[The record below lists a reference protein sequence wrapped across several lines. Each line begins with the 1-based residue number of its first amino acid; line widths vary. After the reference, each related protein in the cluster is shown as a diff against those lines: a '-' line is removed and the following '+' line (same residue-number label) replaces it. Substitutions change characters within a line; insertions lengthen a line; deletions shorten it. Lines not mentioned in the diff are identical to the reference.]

1 MTRTS
6 LNKDLGRIGRTVRRW
21 DAQVRM
27 MIASAV
33 LLGGLFVFVL
43 SDLLLQFGRPA
54 RFTVF
59 VLLLG
64 VLGATIWWLMRAVR
78 HPLTPQAVAASVE
91 RAFPELDSHLINYLQ
106 FASAPGDDPF
116 KSAYLRRDIKGW
128 NKVSVKQM
136 KNRRLHHWAF
146 AAFSVTLAVML
157 LPTALTGRAWATAV
171 WRVTNPFANTPP
183 VSLTQLLGV
192 TPGTTTAPQGKP
204 VVLAC
209 KVSGQ
214 RGHRV
219 LLDVKP
225 ADGDTATHT
234 LGTIKGDP
242 EERFSHRIPLLTTA
256 VRYRFRAG
264 DAPFPEWFEVT
275 PRPPLACTAV
285 ELTVTPPSY
294 TGITPARFDGLADEM
309 AIPEGS
315 RVTLTLTCN
324 GALTSASVQMQQ
336 DTPVPLRARPAG
348 EENVRTAEL
357 TITEGTRLSISAT
370 DTFGEQIETEVAFMI
385 VPDNAPV
392 ITIIAPTGRP
402 TLPPGSKP
410 TIDFTVDDD
419 YGVANLV
426 LQRVKPGSKRDED
439 GKEVGRWTPSG
450 AESFATVWSEAVDA
464 EDGRAIGFRIVARD
478 NRPDRPHIAR
488 SETILFNAAS
498 MTDTS
503 KQQTKAAQ
511 EVASTLGK
519 LIEMQRDNI
528 ARTRTCQSTLMATT
542 AQQWNEAAEQQ
553 RQIRM
558 LTRELLATPGEPLG
572 SLTAPTKKLYLN
584 EMQEVI
590 DVLARLPVN
599 DNKATLSTDAI
610 NMEEKILRQLTYAQA
625 ASAQTSKDQR
635 VSALSN
641 MLDALVRGE
650 ARVVKAT
657 QEYVKTKAKVGSRV
671 VDTQDELAEDLTD
684 FVHTC
689 RQESAAVRANDQAFA
704 ATLTDLA
711 TRCDS
716 AGIRDDMMLAA
727 EDLDNNQPADALP
740 DERQALS
747 KLEALQKHLSAIKTS
762 GQAERE
768 EEMLDVLQHAGEK
781 LEKIRAIHEKA
792 IQAMEMVKEQKD
804 ASSEEAI
811 DMMEEEYQEIVKNT
825 KQALLEIPTDLHIFA
840 ELSVAN
846 ELVEDVF
853 SVFEE
858 HEIMDEEEKE
868 AAGIDMEDPTE
879 KAYAK
884 RDRQNYLEAMG
895 EAEERIED
903 LEQWLQ
909 EEAEDDVITTEAF
922 DKEEM
927 PEEGVALG
935 ALAAQAEDLIGD
947 LLEEAE
953 EGAEDAEDGAT
964 NHGMGDVE
972 AGWEVKEGDTTSFGA
987 KGKSGNMTPD
997 HKEQDGRS
1005 NVGRQGMAVG
1015 ENASGSGTIGEGDPN
1030 MEARRTQ
1037 DPTQDGQVDL
1047 DGEADTAATG
1057 GGKQASGKADDVGMG
1072 GGTRRMDSTEEGSLD
1087 GMEAL
1092 MAKQADTMY
1101 TKASLK
1107 NVRADSLKNAAHH
1120 LRQAADAIAEGHPIE
1135 QIKEH
1140 RKQAVVALKR
1150 ARTQLQAGPASTL
1163 TDGKSS
1169 ALLDDVLAAGPDE
1182 APPRYRDLVADYY
1195 KKLNETL

>member
-1 MTRTS
+1 
-6 LNKDLGRIGRTVRRW
+6 
-21 DAQVRM
+21 
-27 MIASAV
+27 
-33 LLGGLFVFVL
+33 
-43 SDLLLQFGRPA
+43 
-54 RFTVF
+54 
-59 VLLLG
+59 
-64 VLGATIWWLMRAVR
+64 
-78 HPLTPQAVAASVE
+78 
-91 RAFPELDSHLINYLQ
+91 
-106 FASAPGDDPF
+106 
-116 KSAYLRRDIKGW
+116 
-128 NKVSVKQM
+128 M
-136 KNRRLHHWAF
+136 KNRKLHRWAF
-146 AAFSVTLAVML
+146 AGFCVALAVLL

-171 WRVTNPFANTPP
+171 WRVTNPFADTPP
-183 VSLTQLLGV
+183 VSLTQLLDV
-192 TPGTTTAPQGKP
+192 TPGNTTAPQGKP
-204 VVLAC
+204 LILAC
-209 KVSGQ
+209 TVSGYK
-214 RGHRV
+214 GHRV
-219 LLDVKP
+219 LLDIKP
-225 ADGDTATHT
+225 ADGDSATHT

-242 EERFSHRIPLLTTA
+242 EERFSHRIPILTTA
-256 VRYRFRAG
+256 LRYRFRAG
-264 DAPFPEWFEVT
+264 DAPFPEWFEIT

-285 ELTVTPPSY
+285 ALTVTPPRY
-294 TGITPARFDGLADEM
+294 TGTAPATYDGLADEI
-309 AIPEGS
+309 AIPAGS
-315 RVTLTLTCN
+315 RVALALTCN
-324 GALTSASVQMQQ
+324 GTLTAASAQIQQ
-336 DTPVPLRARPAG
+336 DSPIPLGTAAG
-348 EENVRTAEL
+348 GDENRRTAAF
-357 TITEGTRLSISAT
+357 TVNEGSRLVISAT
-370 DTFGEQIETEVAFMI
+370 DTHGETIETDIAFTVI
-385 VPDNAPV
+385 PDNAPT
-392 ITIIAPTGRP
+392 ITVLAPSGRP
-402 TLPPGSKP
+402 TLPPGTRPS
-410 TIDFTVDDD
+410 IDFAVDDD
-419 YGVANLV
+419 YGLAVVTLE
-426 LQRVKPGSKRDED
+426 RVQPGSKRTEA
-439 GKEVGRWTPSG
+439 GEEVGRWTPGGGKSL
-450 AESFATVWSEAVDA
+450 AAVWSEAID
-464 EDGRAIGFRIVARD
+464 EPDGRALAFRLVARD
-478 NRPDRPHIAR
+478 NRPDNPQTAR

-498 MTDTS
+498 LADAA
-503 KQQTKAAQ
+503 KERNKAADA
-511 EVASTLGK
+511 VAASISR
-519 LIEMQRDNI
+519 LIEMQRENI
-528 ARTRTCQSTLMATT
+528 TRTRACQAILTT
-542 AQQWNEAAEQQ
+542 ATEQQWNEAAEQQ

-558 LTRELLATPGEPLG
+558 MTRELLDTPGEPLG
-572 SLTAPTKKLYLN
+572 SLTAATKQLYLN
-584 EMQEVI
+584 EMLQVI
-590 DVLARLPVN
+590 DILTRMPSAT
-599 DNKATLSTDAI
+599 NKATLTTEAI
-610 NMEEKILRQLTYAQA
+610 NKEEKILRQLSYAQNGA
-625 ASAQTSKDQR
+625 ARTR
-635 VSALSN
+635 VEQQLSALAG
-641 MLDALVRGE
+641 MLDGLIRGQTFVIKSTRDFIDTGAE
-650 ARVVKAT
+650 
-657 QEYVKTKAKVGSRV
+657 VGSSV
-671 VDTQDELAEDLTD
+671 VDRQDDLAEDLTE
-684 FVHTC
+684 FANVC
-689 RQESAAVRANDQAFA
+689 QQEAAAVKANDQAFA

-711 TRCDS
+711 TRCDQ

-740 DERQALS
+740 DEQQALT
-747 KLEALQKHLSAIKTS
+747 KLEALQKHLNAIKATD
-762 GQAERE
+762 QASRE
-768 EEMLDVLQHAGEK
+768 EEMLDVLQFAGEK

-804 ASSEEAI
+804 ASSEEMI

-840 ELSVAN
+840 ELQVAN

-853 SVFEE
+853 SIFEE

-868 AAGIDMEDPTE
+868 AAGIDMENPNE

-884 RDRQNYLEAMG
+884 RDRQNYIEAMG
-895 EAEERIED
+895 EAEERIDD

-909 EEAEDDVITTEAF
+909 DEAEDDVITTEAF

-1092 MAKQADTMY
+1092 MAKQVDAMY

-1120 LRQAADAIAEGHPIE
+1120 LRQAADAVAKGGSIE

-1140 RKQAVVALKR
+1140 RNQAVVALKR
-1150 ARTQLQAGPASTL
+1150 ARTQLRSGPSDALS
-1163 TDGKSS
+1163 DGRSS